1 MSKAPQA
8 DRLLFIDNIRWFA
21 ISLVVVM
28 HAAVT
33 YSPFGSWYF
42 RDLSGTSRTLAIG
55 LGTYQ
60 SFQHAVSMGL
70 LFGIAGYFARASLL
84 RKGGADFLRDRAY
97 RLGLP
102 LLLYVFIIGPVTEYY
117 VAGSWNSN
125 PRRPFGTD
133 WLYHIATG
141 DFLSG
146 SGPLWFCLVLLVFCA
161 VLAAWHAVLPLRP
174 TCTPAQSGPTLPRTL
189 AFIAAMALLS
199 FLMGVLVPR
208 DRTVLNVDLHDLP
221 QYPLMFL
228 AGLQA
233 HRQDWPRHFP
243 TQTGRMWGILGLL
256 LASVAW
262 VAIIGLGG
270 ALHSNLSAYGGGWHW
285 QAAAMASWR
294 AFACVAF
301 SLGLITLFR
310 ARLSGQGAVT
320 LFLSRNAFGVYVFHP
335 PILIMITLVLHTWP
349 WAAAAKFF
357 IASAFAIP
365 ATFLFVG
372 LVARRT
378 PGLRAIV

>member
-1 MSKAPQA
+1 MPTAPQT

-21 ISLVVVM
+21 ISMVVVM

-42 RDLSGTSRTLAIG
+42 RDTSGTTRALAIG

-60 SFQHAVSMGL
+60 TFQHAVSMGL

-84 RKGGADFLRDRAY
+84 RKGSVAFLRDRAY

-102 LLLYVFIIGPVTEYY
+102 LLLFVLLIGPVTENY
-117 VAGSWNSN
+117 VAGSWNSTL
-125 PRRPFGTD
+125 PRSFGAQ
-133 WLYHIATG
+133 WLHHLATG
-141 DFLSG
+141 QLLSG

-161 VLAAWHAVLPLRP
+161 GLAAWHAIMPLRP
-174 TCTPAQSGPTLPRTL
+174 ATPTGAGPSLPRTFG
-189 AFIAAMALLS
+189 FIGTMGLLS
-199 FLMGVLVPR
+199 FLMGVLVPH
-208 DRTVLNVDLHDLP
+208 DHSVLNVDLHDLP

-243 TQTGRMWGILGLL
+243 MGVGRVWGVLGLL
-256 LASVAW
+256 LASLAW
-262 VAIIGLGG
+262 VALIGLGG
-270 ALHSNLSAYGGGWHW
+270 ALHGNLAAYGGGWHW
-285 QAAAMASWR
+285 QFAAMAMWR

-301 SLGLITLFR
+301 SLGLTTLFR
-310 ARLSGQGAVT
+310 SKLSHQGRIT
-320 LFLSRNAFGVYVFHP
+320 RFLSRNAFGVYVFHP
-335 PILIMITLVLHTWP
+335 PILVMITLVLHTWP

-357 IASAFAIP
+357 IAAACAIA

-372 LVARRT
+372 LIARRT